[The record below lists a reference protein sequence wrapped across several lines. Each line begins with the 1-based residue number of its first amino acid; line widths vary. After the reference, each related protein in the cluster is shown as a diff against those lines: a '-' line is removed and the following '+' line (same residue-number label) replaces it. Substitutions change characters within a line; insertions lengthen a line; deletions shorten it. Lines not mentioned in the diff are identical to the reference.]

1 MELDPR
7 IKSIRW
13 QIAREMQDPS
23 QITKQGEVK

>member
-13 QIAREMQDPS
+13 QIARQVQDQS